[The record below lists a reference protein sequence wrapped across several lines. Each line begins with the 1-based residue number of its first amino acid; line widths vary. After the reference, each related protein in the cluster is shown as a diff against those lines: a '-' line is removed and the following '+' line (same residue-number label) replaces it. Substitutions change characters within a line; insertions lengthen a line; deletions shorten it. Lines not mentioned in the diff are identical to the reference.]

1 MIEMFEELK
10 TKINEK
16 KAVIGV
22 MGLGYVGLP
31 LAITFSEIFKVIG
44 YDIDTK
50 KSSSLIEGKSTSIDI
65 SDDDLNDKL
74 KKNFYPTSEINLLK
88 DVDIIIIAVPTLLSY
103 DKHPDLVYIKKAVTQ
118 ILPIIKKGVLIIL
131 ESTTYPGTT
140 EEIIASLLEKFGYSI
155 GDDIFLGYSPE
166 RIDPGNKKYN
176 LKNIPKIVSG
186 YDEKSKLLTCLIY
199 ETVID
204 KIIQVKNCKTAEA
217 VKLYENVFRTINI
230 SFTNE
235 MAILFDELGVNIWEV
250 ISAASTK
257 PYGFMPFYPGPGIG
271 GACIPVNPYYL
282 NYKLNI
288 LNRSSRFIEVA
299 EDINQIMPIYAVNLI
314 EYGLNQINKDLNSSE
329 ILVMGLAYKKNT
341 DDIRESPS
349 IKIIEELVRRGVL
362 VNVYDPY
369 IKQINTEYEE
379 FKSIDYTKIKTHNY
393 DAIIFLVDHDIF
405 KNYKLYSWLK
415 SGIVIVDCKN
425 IYPTY
430 WYKKNFY
437 SIGVPRQK

>member
-1 MIEMFEELK
+1 MFEELK